1 MRVDTY
7 LGHICPIYVAE
18 QVMAAAG
25 SEVPEELV
33 GVEPRGRGIDAI
45 VTSHLESWEGPHD
58 LITHVFGPGEG
69 ETPAEKVTS
78 GPAGRAPAQS
88 PEASPGQRLQGRA
101 LTRSIVSRSRVAGSK
116 AICRSSV
123 RVSSPAW
130 E

>member
-7 LGHICPIYVAE
+7 LGQICPIYVAE

-25 SEVPEELV
+25 SEVPEELA

-69 ETPAEKVTS
+69 ETPAE
-78 GPAGRAPAQS
+78 R
-88 PEASPGQRLQGRA
+88 
-101 LTRSIVSRSRVAGSK
+101 
-116 AICRSSV
+116 
-123 RVSSPAW
+123 
-130 E
+130 